1 MISPDHFL
9 FVPVLLGTQGNHVTR
24 PYPKQLKK
32 NIILEEESKQEGRE
46 VHHPEICAKS
56 EMMLANKRDE
66 AVPVYDR
73 LYGISKEKRVANILL
88 DETPTSNISLLQ
100 EEQQQ
105 ENTFAP

>member
-1 MISPDHFL
+1 MTYSRPGQKRNLKQFL
-9 FVPVLLGTQGNHVTR
+9 EDQRKHEED
-24 PYPKQLKK
+24 KQLKK